1 MSTSPKPLPLEGIR
15 VLDFGQFVAIPFC
28 TLWLGQLGAEIIS
41 IESSS
46 RLTARGAPPFEEG
59 QEGNRNASGYFNSLY
74 ATKKSLTL
82 DLATQEGKR
91 IVHELVAV
99 CDVVVENFATGVIE
113 KLGFGYD
120 VLARI
125 NPGIVMISNGAFGRT
140 GPMKDGR
147 GLHSTVNL
155 FSGVADVTG
164 YVDSGP
170 RIMGSV
176 LPDPLSGIYA
186 AFAILAA
193 LEHRTHTGLG
203 QYVDVAMYEAMLT
216 LIPEAVID
224 LTMNGVEPRRV
235 GNRDRQKA
243 PHGIYPAAG
252 EDRWL
257 ALSIADDQSWQAFCN
272 VVGRTDLAS
281 DARFANA
288 PARLKNVEALDAE
301 VASCTSAHDLY
312 EMVVQLQTAGVMA
325 GPVLRSDELLDNPQ
339 LDARG
344 MVVSIDHP
352 VANRH
357 RHLGLP
363 WTMDSLGTRS
373 TRAPLLGE
381 HSREIII
388 GLLGRT
394 EAEYEQMERD
404 RILT

>member
-1 MSTSPKPLPLEGIR
+1 MNSSPKPLPLEGIR

-41 IESSS
+41 VESSS
-46 RLTARGAPPFEEG
+46 RLTARGAPPFETG
-59 QEGNRNASGYFNSLY
+59 QKGNRNASGYFNSLY

-82 DLATQEGKR
+82 DLATKEGKR
-91 IVHELVAV
+91 IVYDLAAV

-125 NPGIVMISNGAFGRT
+125 NPRIVMISNGAFGRT
-140 GPMKDGR
+140 GPMKDWR

-164 YVDSGP
+164 YANGGP

-176 LPDPLSGIYA
+176 LPDPLSGTYA
-186 AFAILAA
+186 AFAILTA
-193 LEHRTHTGLG
+193 LEHREQTGHG

-224 LTMNGVEPRRV
+224 LTLNGAEPRRV

-243 PHGIYPAAG
+243 PHGIYPAMG

-257 ALSIADDQSWQAFCN
+257 ALSIADEYSWQAFCR
-272 VVGRTDLAS
+272 VAGRPDLAS
-281 DARFANA
+281 DIRFANA
-288 PARLKNVEALDAE
+288 PARLENVEALDAE
-301 VASCTSAHDLY
+301 VASWTSMHDVDA
-312 EMVVQLQTAGVMA
+312 MVNELQAAGVMA

-344 MVVSIDHP
+344 MVLSIDHP

-373 TRAPLLGE
+373 SRAPLLGE
-381 HSREIII
+381 HCREIII
-388 GLLGRT
+388 GLLGRS
-394 EAEYEQMERD
+394 EAEYEQLERD